1 MTREEEIEEQI
12 KQQMMLI
19 QQKMDRLAAWKQSGY
34 GEPCVHHHWKLE
46 KVNYELWEDAPY
58 DLYFACDQCGMT
70 MTQKAEVIEE
80 TIFDEWQEYRENKGD
95 EEE

>member
-1 MTREEEIEEQI
+1 MTREEQIEEQI
-12 KQQMMLI
+12 KQQMLLI

-34 GEPCVHHHWKLE
+34 GEPCVHHHWKL
-46 KVNYELWEDAPY
+46 VNYELWEDAPY
-58 DLYFACDQCGMT
+58 TLYFACDQCGMT
-70 MTQKAEVIEE
+70 MTQKAKVIEE